1 MASDKSGHSE
11 RELNFYIPHVS
22 FFQFE
27 NRNFWKQKFTQKK
40 KESYLQVY
48 LSLYAKKI
56 EPLVLTTVF

>member
-11 RELNFYIPHVS
+11 RELNFYIPHDS

-40 KESYLQVY
+40 KRKLFTGLPQSVC
-48 LSLYAKKI
+48 KKI
-56 EPLVLTTVF
+56 